1 MCFFMQQ
8 SKSATELQNRFHAE
22 FINPHLHVSG
32 NYNGFQ
38 HPLTPV
44 ITNQDIHTI
53 ELYRWGLIPHWA
65 KDDSIKK
72 NTLNA
77 RSETIS
83 EKPAFRSCIH
93 QRCLVLVDGFFEWQ
107 WLDEKGRQK
116 QKYLIALPKREAFA
130 LAGLWNQWLN
140 KITGETENTY
150 TILTMEANELL
161 SKIHNSK
168 KRMPMVLSPENE
180 KQWLSGKTL
189 QLNNDRLI
197 AEPV

>member
-1 MCFFMQQ
+1 MQQ
-8 SKSATELQNRFHAE
+8 SKSATELQNRFDAE
-22 FINPHLHVSG
+22 FSIPQNYASS

-44 ITNQDIHTI
+44 ITNLDVHKI

-77 RSETIS
+77 RSETLS
-83 EKPAFRSCIH
+83 EKPSFRSYIH
-93 QRCLVLVDGFFEWQ
+93 QRCMVLVDGFFEWQ
-107 WLDEKGRQK
+107 WLDEKGKQK
-116 QKYLIALPKREAFA
+116 QKYLLALPKHEAFA
-130 LAGLWNQWLN
+130 LAGLWSQWLN
-140 KITGETENTY
+140 KATGETQNTY

-180 KQWLSGKTL
+180 KEWLSGKTI